1 MSDTVA
7 ASLSLAAIG
16 AAVAWE
22 PLCRL
27 LGTLMALHATP
38 VASPVSGPAVAPEKV
53 SFAEAIDALAVVR
66 NRLAETGCLNEPAAA
81 AVEAITHAL
90 VLGTDK

>member
-7 ASLSLAAIG
+7 AFLSLAAIG

-38 VASPVSGPAVAPEKV
+38 VVSPVSGPAVAPEV